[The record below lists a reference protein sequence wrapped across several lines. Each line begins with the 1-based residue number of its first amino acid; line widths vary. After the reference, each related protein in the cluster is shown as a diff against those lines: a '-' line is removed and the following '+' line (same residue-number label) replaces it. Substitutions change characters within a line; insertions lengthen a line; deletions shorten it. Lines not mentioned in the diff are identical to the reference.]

1 MSLHLMLI
9 NKITLSFGYWIVYL
23 WFTASDY
30 PFGIFWLLNCLP
42 LIYSFWLSLWYLLAV
57 ELSTFDLQLLI
68 TPLVSFG
75 YWIVYLWFTDSD
87 YPFGIFWLLNCLPLI
102 YSFWL
107 PLWYL
112 LAVELSTFDLQLLI
126 TPLVSFGYWIVY
138 LWFTASDYPF
148 GIFWLLNC
156 LPLIYSFWLPLRYL
170 LAIELSTFDLQLLIT
185 PLVSFGCWIVY
196 LWFTAS
202 DYPFGIFCLLNCL
215 PLIYSFW
222 LPFRYLLAIEL
233 STFDLQLLITPLWY
247 LLAIELSTFDLQL
260 LITSLWYLH
269 TFIL

>member
-75 YWIVYLWFTDSD
+75 YWIVYLWFT
-87 YPFGIFWLLNCLPLI
+87 
-102 YSFWL
+102 
-107 PLWYL
+107 
-112 LAVELSTFDLQLLI
+112 
-126 TPLVSFGYWIVY
+126 
-138 LWFTASDYPF
+138 ASDYPF

-156 LPLIYSFWLPLRYL
+156 LPLIYSFWLP
-170 LAIELSTFDLQLLIT
+170 
-185 PLVSFGCWIVY
+185 
-196 LWFTAS
+196 
-202 DYPFGIFCLLNCL
+202 PFGIFWLLNCL

-222 LPFRYLLAIEL
+222 LPPFGIFTLLFFSFYCRRCIAHGYWSGIR
-233 STFDLQLLITPLWY
+233 S
-247 LLAIELSTFDLQL
+247 
-260 LITSLWYLH
+260 
-269 TFIL
+269 